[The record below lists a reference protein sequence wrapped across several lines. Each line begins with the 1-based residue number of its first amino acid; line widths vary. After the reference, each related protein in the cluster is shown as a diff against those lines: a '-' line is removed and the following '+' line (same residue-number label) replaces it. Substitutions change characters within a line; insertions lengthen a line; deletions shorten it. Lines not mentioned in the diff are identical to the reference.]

1 MDSTPTPPK
10 QWQQQEERRGM
21 RPQPSSLSTSPIDS
35 AATLVASPLSSFRH
49 GGASSY
55 QPVTDIPED
64 YMSFKGAGAEQKQNQ
79 QSPSPSWQQQECSPL
94 SPSSGSGTFAG
105 HRPQGLGV
113 RYVSGA
119 TKVVWQGP
127 PPVSRGNAVSPASPE
142 AGGGEA
148 GGLFRGLESHLE
160 EEEEAEAEREK
171 DYKWHKRATSF
182 GTLDSGRR
190 PILSYCPSPPH
201 SPFLFLNSFC

>member
-10 QWQQQEERRGM
+10 QWQQQEEQRSM

-35 AATLVASPLSSFRH
+35 AATSIASPLPSFRH

-55 QPVTDIPED
+55 QPITDISED
-64 YMSFKGAGAEQKQNQ
+64 YMSFKGAGAEQQQKQ
-79 QSPSPSWQQQECSPL
+79 QSPSPSWQQQESSPL

-127 PPVSRGNAVSPASPE
+127 PPVSRGNAVSPASAE

-160 EEEEAEAEREK
+160 EEGEDEAEAEREK

-190 PILSYCPSPPH
+190 PIFSYCPSPTH
-201 SPFLFLNSFC
+201 HFCF